1 LSTREENASTMAQE
15 FITFGAPDIGED
27 EIREVLATMRGG
39 WLGTGPRVAAFE
51 AQFAAYKGLAPEL
64 AAAVSSCTAALH
76 LSLVAAGVGPGDEV
90 ITTPLTICATVNSNL
105 HVGAVP
111 VLCDVDPQSMNI
123 DWRLIE
129 KRVTPRT
136 KAVLPVH
143 FAGRPC
149 EMDEIMAVAQR
160 HGLAVI
166 EDCAHAVEAR
176 YKGAALGTIGD
187 FGCFSFYA
195 TKNLTTGEGG
205 MVLAREAQ
213 TIARIRC
220 LSLHGMSKDAW
231 KRYSGAGF
239 GHYDVVECGFKYN
252 MMDMQAAIGLH
263 QLERVEAGWER
274 RQAVWSR
281 YQEAFAGLPVTSPA
295 AVPADRRH
303 GMHLYTL
310 LVDPQECGVTRD
322 DFLQR
327 MTQLGIGVGVHYRA
341 LTEHSYYQD
350 QLGWQAADT
359 PVATSIGRRTVTLP
373 LTLRMSDAAVER
385 VIAAVHQAL
394 QA

>member
-1 LSTREENASTMAQE
+1 MAQE
-15 FITFGAPDIGED
+15 FITFGAPDIGDD
-27 EIREVLATMRGG
+27 EIREVLETMRGG

-90 ITTPLTICATVNSNL
+90 ITTPLTFCATVNSIL

-111 VLCDVDPQSMNI
+111 VLCDVDPRSMNI

-129 KRVTPRT
+129 QLITPRT
-136 KAVLPVH
+136 KALLPVH

-149 EMDEIMAVAQR
+149 EMDEILAIARR

-176 YKGAALGTIGD
+176 YKGAALGTLGD

-205 MVLAREAQ
+205 MVLARDEQA
-213 TIARIRC
+213 ISRIRC
-220 LSLHGMSKDAW
+220 LSLHGMTKDAW
-231 KRYSGAGF
+231 KRYSDAGF
-239 GHYDVVECGFKYN
+239 GQYDVVECGFKYN

-263 QLERVEAGWER
+263 QLRRVDSAWER
-274 RQAVWSR
+274 RLAIWSR
-281 YQEAFAGLPVTSPA
+281 YQEAFAQLPVTAPA
-295 AVPADRRH
+295 AVAPDRRH
-303 GMHLYTL
+303 GLHLYTL
-310 LVDPQECGVTRD
+310 LVDREECGVTRD

-327 MTQLGIGVGVHYRA
+327 MTQLGIGVGIHYRA

-350 QLGWQAADT
+350 KLGWLPSDT
-359 PVATSIGRRTVTLP
+359 PHATAIGRRTASLP
-373 LTLRMSDAAVER
+373 LTLRMSDEAVER
-385 VIAAVHQAL
+385 VIAAVRQAL
-394 QA
+394 VA